1 MNDREWKDRAKS
13 VIKAELAK
21 QNIDFIK
28 LAELL
33 KKIGIEEDNVN
44 LSNKI
49 NRGTF
54 SFIFAL
60 QIFEVLDIKTLRLK
74 D

>member
-1 MNDREWKDRAKS
+1 MRDWKNKAKTI
-13 VIKAELAK
+13 IKTELAR
-21 QNIDFIK
+21 QDIDYMR
-28 LAELL
+28 LAEML
-33 KKIGIEEDNVN
+33 KEIDIEEDNIN

-60 QIFEVLDIKTLRLK
+60 QIFEVLGIENLRLK
-74 D
+74 DL

>member
-1 MNDREWKDRAKS
+1 MDWKNRAKAL
-13 VIKAELAK
+13 IKTELAK
-21 QNIDFIK
+21 QNMDFKELSDK
-28 LAELL
+28 LKE
-33 KKIGIEEDNVN
+33 IGVKEDNVN

-49 NRGTF
+49 NRATF

-60 QIFEVLDIKTLRLK
+60 QIFEAIGIKTLRLK

>member
-1 MNDREWKDRAKS
+1 MNDREWKDRAKA
-13 VIKAELAK
+13 VIKTELAK

>member
-1 MNDREWKDRAKS
+1 MIDWKNRAKAI
-13 VIKAELAK
+13 IKTELVKRDIDYK
-21 QNIDFIK
+21 QLANMLKEID
-28 LAELL
+28 
-33 KKIGIEEDNVN
+33 IEEDNIN

-60 QIFEVLDIKTLRLK
+60 QIFEVLGVENLRLK